1 MSSDERISSEL
12 QIGPAV
18 RHIGVALLEEEVAAA
33 AVGERDNDSD
43 LKNCSG
49 HETGLCVGVEEGV
62 FPLFCL
68 DRGDAVVVV
77 AVVVVEEEGLG
88 GDDGGV
94 PEG

>member
-1 MSSDERISSEL
+1 LSSDGRISSEL
-12 QIGPAV
+12 QIGPAA

-49 HETGLCVGVEEGV
+49 RASVLCVGVEEGV

-68 DRGDAVVVV
+68 DRGDVVV
-77 AVVVVEEEGLG
+77 AVAVVVEEEGLG